1 VALQLHFTLEQA
13 SSQHQDLRLAQ
24 PWM

>member
-13 SSQHQDLRLAQ
+13 SSQPQDLRLAQ

>member
-13 SSQHQDLRLAQ
+13 SSQPQDLRLAR